1 MISGI
6 ISLDDY
12 LAAQR
17 LHQGRLFRRALTLM
31 AVLLLV
37 GMPLLVGG
45 SSDSIS
51 LIGGLL
57 VGMGGSGLIG
67 FPLLYKW
74 KIPRK
79 VRRLHAQQ
87 AALRHAITY
96 AWDENGL
103 EVTWSGGQ
111 ARRPWT
117 DFIRYRESSQ
127 VLLLYH
133 NDMLFDMVPT
143 SWFVDAAQREAFRR
157 LASQV
162 GTGAARAV

>member
-6 ISLDDY
+6 ISPHDH

-17 LHQGRLFRRALTLM
+17 LHTRHQLRRALAILAAT
-31 AVLLLV
+31 LLV
-37 GMPLLVGG
+37 GLSLVLWLPPDLRVFGALLMGAAGG
-45 SSDSIS
+45 
-51 LIGGLL
+51 
-57 VGMGGSGLIG
+57 GLIG
-67 FPLLYKW
+67 LGVTRAWIL
-74 KIPRK
+74 PRK

-87 AALRHAITY
+87 AALRHVVTY
-96 AWDENGL
+96 AWDEAGID
-103 EVTWSGGQ
+103 VAWSGGQ

-117 DFIRYRESSQ
+117 DFVRCRENAQ

-133 NDMLFDMVPT
+133 NDMLFEVVPT
-143 SWFVDAAQREAFRR
+143 SWFVDATQREAFRR